1 MGFRNFYSKLLT
13 TLQFKYLII
22 KNMKHILFQKALVY
36 KKRKEII
43 PPKDYEYDYILGAW
57 VNKLSNLLLIN
68 SVDFKGQATKKLDV
82 ETGEDNKG
90 Q

>member
-1 MGFRNFYSKLLT
+1 
-13 TLQFKYLII
+13 
-22 KNMKHILFQKALVY
+22 MKHILFQKALVY
-36 KKRKEII
+36 KKRKEIT

-57 VNKLSNLLLIN
+57 KSKLNNLLLIN
-68 SVDFKGQATKKLDV
+68 SKDFKAQATKKLDI

>member
-1 MGFRNFYSKLLT
+1 
-13 TLQFKYLII
+13 
-22 KNMKHILFQKALVY
+22 MKHILFQKALVY
-36 KKRKEII
+36 KKRKKIT

-57 VNKLSNLLLIN
+57 VNKVTNLLLIN
-68 SVDFKGQATKKLDV
+68 SLDFKGQSTKKLDV